1 MNNRLET
8 EFTLDPTQD
17 DGIDDLNDD
26 TFGDGGSLADDWE
39 YQQQEAAFKLQ
50 QQKGLPSF
58 FGEDKGGKEEL
69 PDFF

>member
-26 TFGDGGSLADDWE
+26 TFGDGGSL
-39 YQQQEAAFKLQ
+39 
-50 QQKGLPSF
+50 
-58 FGEDKGGKEEL
+58 GKE
-69 PDFF
+69 FYCS